1 MKLYN
6 SLTKEKD
13 YVETI
18 TPGKVS
24 MYHCGPTVYDH
35 VHVGNL
41 RSFILGDLLR
51 RSFAYLGYEVLQVM
65 NITDVGHLVSD
76 GDEGDDKMTK
86 ALKREGKEVSVENML
101 SIARIYEASFLKDL
115 ADLNVLLPH
124 HLPRASEHIDD
135 DIAIIK
141 KLEERGF
148 TYTTSDGVYFDTSK
162 MSDYGKLG
170 GLNQDDGES
179 RISGN
184 AEKHQPADFALWKFD
199 QNLGW
204 DSPWGQ
210 GFPGWHIECSGMGM
224 RYLGEQFDI
233 HTGGS
238 DLKSVHHNNEIAQS
252 ECATGVC
259 PYVKYWVHGEML
271 NFGGAKLSKSTGGNI
286 TLQSLKE
293 REIEPLAYR
302 YLVLQT
308 HYRSPMSFTY
318 EGLKATETGLKRIRK
333 EVIKLRELAGGTHGT
348 VSGNSK
354 VQFTEKIEDDLNMPQ
369 ALAVFHDVLKSDLD
383 PADKLVTLYDFDRVL
398 GLGLEYYEEA
408 SFEIS
413 EEIQHLLN
421 QRKEARDAKDFEA
434 SDRIRDQLS
443 DMGYTVS
450 DSDGEQRITKK

>member
-1 MKLYN
+1 
-6 SLTKEKD
+6 
-13 YVETI
+13 
-18 TPGKVS
+18 
-24 MYHCGPTVYDH
+24 
-35 VHVGNL
+35 
-41 RSFILGDLLR
+41 
-51 RSFAYLGYEVLQVM
+51 
-65 NITDVGHLVSD
+65 
-76 GDEGDDKMTK
+76 
-86 ALKREGKEVSVENML
+86 
-101 SIARIYEASFLKDL
+101 
-115 ADLNVLLPH
+115 
-124 HLPRASEHIDD
+124 
-135 DIAIIK
+135 
-141 KLEERGF
+141 
-148 TYTTSDGVYFDTSK
+148 
-162 MSDYGKLG
+162 
-170 GLNQDDGES
+170 
-179 RISGN
+179 
-184 AEKHQPADFALWKFD
+184 
-199 QNLGW
+199 
-204 DSPWGQ
+204 
-210 GFPGWHIECSGMGM
+210 M